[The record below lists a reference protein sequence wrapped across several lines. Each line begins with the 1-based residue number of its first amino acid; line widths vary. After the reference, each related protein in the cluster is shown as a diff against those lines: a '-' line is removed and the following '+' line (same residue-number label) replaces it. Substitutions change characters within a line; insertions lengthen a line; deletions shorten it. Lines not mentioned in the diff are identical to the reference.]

1 MRFGIVPLEFKPAAE
16 RIIVDGVPDFSR
28 FNIIDAVRDAA
39 KMQHIQVIEV
49 TMDVEH
55 VIPNA
60 LTPEV
65 ISQLVD
71 LKDELGISYTAHL
84 PLWSLELASFNE
96 FVRQASVES
105 IVSSIR
111 LAEPLEP
118 EAYVLHATGALAAE
132 FSRLDM
138 PVNMVMLICNLM
150 SAIAARSLEDI
161 ITRSEINPR
170 LLAVENVEFPFS
182 LTRELVDEYDTSICF
197 DTGHLLTRYSGDEP
211 VVEFYRRHRDRIVE
225 LHLHDGSYAER
236 DGAVIHRDHI
246 ALGEGE
252 MPVREFLMEL
262 VRDSFNGP
270 VVFEL
275 TATQAKQ
282 SLNLI
287 ETQVPEAIS

>member
-1 MRFGIVPLEFKPAAE
+1 
-16 RIIVDGVPDFSR
+16 
-28 FNIIDAVRDAA
+28 
-39 KMQHIQVIEV
+39 MQHIQVIEV

>member
-197 DTGHLLTRYSGDEP
+197 DTGHLLTRYSGDES

-282 SLNLI
+282 SLDLI
-287 ETQVPEAIS
+287 ETQVPEAIN

>member
-1 MRFGIVPLEFKPAAE
+1 LRFGIVPLEFKPAAE

>member
-197 DTGHLLTRYSGDEP
+197 DTGHLLTRYSGDES

-287 ETQVPEAIS
+287 KTQVPEAIS

>member
-1 MRFGIVPLEFKPAAE
+1 LRFGIVPLEFKPAAE

-197 DTGHLLTRYSGDEP
+197 DTGHLLTRYSGDES

>member
-197 DTGHLLTRYSGDEP
+197 DTGHLLTRYSGDES